1 MTGYTVNQL
10 MGDMR
15 FKLNVA
21 LQEAGLSN
29 TDYARQVINGM
40 SKRPTWASWK
50 STILMK
56 PLLFFIITTVKLF
69 HRIFYQISGWKL
81 ANLLIDKFEKF
92 KYLCS

>member
-29 TDYARQVINGM
+29 TDYARQLLNNM
-40 SKRPTWASWK
+40 SKRP
-50 STILMK
+50 
-56 PLLFFIITTVKLF
+56 
-69 HRIFYQISGWKL
+69 
-81 ANLLIDKFEKF
+81 N
-92 KYLCS
+92 